1 MVWLLSLPLMFPM
14 WITIPDP
21 QDPARKKWFPISF
34 LVSILWIAVFSYFM
48 VWWASLTG
56 EAIGISDGKTKYIC
70 IAFRTEIFSLQ
81 P

>member
-1 MVWLLSLPLMFPM
+1 MFPM

-48 VWWASLTG
+48 VWWATLTG
-56 EAIGISDGKTKYIC
+56 VALGIRSALFLLLGQNGCHWYLLV
-70 IAFRTEIFSLQ
+70 FR
-81 P
+81 